1 MDHKSVVNEVESYI
15 QFYNYKRRHSSIEYI
30 TPHQK
35 YNELKK
41 VAEDLSSFN

>member
-1 MDHKSVVNEVESYI
+1 SVVSVVEQYI
-15 QFYNYKRRHSSIEYI
+15 QFYNYKRRHSAIDYK

-41 VAEDLSSFN
+41 AA